1 MRWWCE
7 RKEKQRGIKSKL
19 KIKAA
24 LKTQQ
29 WKVIKVRENKI
40 IGIYGQGRISMK
52 IKVCFPAEMRGEK
65 NTLDPL
71 KTKKKEENVCF
82 CKSSSRT

>member
-1 MRWWCE
+1 MRWCE
-7 RKEKQRGIKSKL
+7 RKEKQRGRKSKL

-40 IGIYGQGRISMK
+40 IGIYGQGRMSMK
-52 IKVCFPAEMRGEK
+52 IKVCFPVEMIGGK
-65 NTLDPL
+65 NVGSTNN
-71 KTKKKEENVCF
+71 KKKKKKTRKCLF
-82 CKSSSRT
+82 L